1 MFSVLVLQGC
11 GKDSYDK
18 YDVRTVIGHKDIC
31 IVSQYTPNMSSF
43 ASLATQNHE
52 KYANKHG
59 YTYQVYNGRISGS
72 QFLDPSRGNENH
84 LRGGGLYWQ
93 KVTAT
98 KNLMFSPAGR
108 SHGIR
113 PRCHWIMWIDA
124 DILITDM
131 NKSLESVIAESDR
144 SSSSAETSLIL
155 PRDESAKAGGIVINN
170 GAYLLKNNAWGRA
183 FILAMENAYEQ
194 YKDDPTPEQDAFQDY
209 VYQVLKTPNR
219 QPLRVFREDQV
230 LPEVVLVRQRA
241 FDSFYRPGFSD
252 PDVARWAPG
261 DFAAHFSG
269 ISADVR
275 VHEMKKVIRDL
286 RL

>member
-1 MFSVLVLQGC
+1 
-11 GKDSYDK
+11 
-18 YDVRTVIGHKDIC
+18 
-31 IVSQYTPNMSSF
+31 
-43 ASLATQNHE
+43 
-52 KYANKHG
+52 
-59 YTYQVYNGRISGS
+59 
-72 QFLDPSRGNENH
+72 
-84 LRGGGLYWQ
+84 
-93 KVTAT
+93 
-98 KNLMFSPAGR
+98 
-108 SHGIR
+108 
-113 PRCHWIMWIDA
+113 MWIDA